1 MPGLVPGI
9 HALVTAKSWMAGT
22 SPAMTMWIDA
32 ANPMPERVTHPLLR
46 FLARTPVHTF
56 VLMPIVVAACEL
68 IWRGGTLA
76 FDPWG
81 VPLLVL
87 GYAQYRLVGQFRSQ
101 HGGGGPGV
109 DVPPTRLVTEG
120 PFRFTRNPMYL
131 GHLVFMLGLA
141 VTFRSY
147 VALALLGLRAIWF
160 HRRVMADEAR
170 LIERFGAE
178 YTDYMRQVKRWV
190 PGVR

>member
-109 DVPPTRLVTEG
+109 DVPPTRVITEG
-120 PFRFTRNPMYL
+120 PYRFTRNPMYL

-160 HRRVMADEAR
+160 HRRIMADEAR

-178 YTDYMRQVKRWV
+178 YTDYMRQVRRWV
-190 PGVR
+190 PGLG